1 MIEGLVE
8 EEAGA
13 FIFWISTLSFR
24 KSFLINYGYEES
36 CGPYIVSFESQG
48 ILEEI
53 PYANHQA
60 VAAWMLM
67 RELN

>member
-1 MIEGLVE
+1 MIEGLA

-13 FIFWISTLSFR
+13 FIFWISTSSFY
-24 KSFLINYGYEES
+24 KSLAINYGYEES

-53 PYANHQA
+53 PYADTQV

-67 RELN
+67 